1 MLYCDI
7 ICLDYD
13 GNILDASAFALL
25 AALKNGKSS
34 LEQETHSDEHC
45 LKKCVSFESW

>member
-34 LEQETHSDEHC
+34 LEQETLRLALLGEMC
-45 LKKCVSFESW
+45 